1 MKLVL
6 RVAPFVI
13 AGVLA
18 VATVM
23 AQPQGPAAGRA
34 DNVRAV
40 VRDVVV
46 NVTYDL
52 VADDPRATFAV
63 RLEASRDGG
72 KTYDIVPKS
81 VTGHVGAG
89 VMAGA
94 GKSIFWRAGEDIES
108 VGLERFQYRV
118 VLTREAM
125 PVAPAA
131 AKPAV
136 SPPPAPAAPAA
147 PPASAPAA
155 AKGGGSKLKWILP
168 LVGGGAAAGIFAA
181 RGSGDDGGT
190 GTGGDS
196 NLNATI
202 SSGPINGTVAALAPG
217 QNVSLTD
224 HVLGTAPSTGQ
235 LSATLRW
242 TPSQAIILRLVV
254 LVDGVD
260 AASTPVSCSF
270 VNAPDCATVSNVTVS
285 SVIRPGGRV
294 TLRVINF
301 GSVAVNYSLT
311 VSFLG

>member
-1 MKLVL
+1 MSPLI
-6 RVAPFVI
+6 RVTPIVI
-13 AGVLA
+13 AGVFA

-23 AQPQGPAAGRA
+23 AQPQGLPATGRA

-81 VTGHVGAG
+81 VTGHVGTG

-125 PVAPAA
+125 PVAPVA
-131 AKPAV
+131 AKPAA
-136 SPPPAPAAPAA
+136 SPPPAAP
-147 PPASAPAA
+147 APAA

-181 RGSGDDGGT
+181 RGGGDDGGT

-254 LVDGVD
+254 LVDGID

>member
-1 MKLVL
+1 MNPLI
-6 RVAPFVI
+6 RVAPIVI
-13 AGVLA
+13 AGVFA

-34 DNVRAV
+34 DNVRAAV
-40 VRDVVV
+40 GDVLV

-131 AKPAV
+131 AKPAAP
-136 SPPPAPAAPAA
+136 PPPAAA
-147 PPASAPAA
+147 PPAAAPAPAPVA

-168 LVGGGAAAGIFAA
+168 IVGAAGAGGVFAA
-181 RGSGDDGGT
+181 RSGGGDDTGGT
-190 GTGGDS
+190 GSTPDGFLTG
-196 NLNATI
+196 TI
-202 SSGPINGTVAALAPG
+202 SGTVAT
-217 QNVSLTD
+217 NVGIVSTRD
-224 HVLGTAPSTGQ
+224 HLLGTPPRNGT
-235 LSATLRW
+235 LSVRMSW

-254 LVDGVD
+254 LNNDTEVAD
-260 AASTPVSCSF
+260 SNVSCSA
-270 VNAPDCATVSNVTVS
+270 VNRPDCATVSSLAISGAVGSGARVTV
-285 SVIRPGGRV
+285 
-294 TLRVINF
+294 RVINF
-301 GSVAVNYSLT
+301 NVGFNYTLDVALQ
-311 VSFLG
+311 

>member
-1 MKLVL
+1 MTPMI
-6 RVAPFVI
+6 RVCPIAI
-13 AGVLA
+13 AGVFA

-23 AQPQGPAAGRA
+23 AQPQGLPATGRA

-118 VLTREAM
+118 VLTRESM

-131 AKPAV
+131 AKPAAP
-136 SPPPAPAAPAA
+136 PPPAAAPPSAAPA
-147 PPASAPAA
+147 PAG

-168 LVGGGAAAGIFAA
+168 LVGGAGAAGIFAA
-181 RGSGDDGGT
+181 RSGGGDDTGGT
-190 GTGGDS
+190 GSTPTTFITGV
-196 NLNATI
+196 I
-202 SSGPINGTVAALAPG
+202 SGTVAARPAG
-217 QNVSLTD
+217 QNLSLND
-224 HVLGTAPSTGQ
+224 HQLGTAPRDGE
-235 LSATLRW
+235 LHVVMNW
-242 TPSQAIILRLVV
+242 TPSQAIILRLVI
-254 LVDGVD
+254 LVDGSD
-260 AASTPVSCSF
+260 AGTSSVSCSA
-270 VNAPDCATVSNVTVS
+270 VNAPDCASVLGLGASA
-285 SVIRPGGRV
+285 VIRSGARV
-294 TLRVINF
+294 AVRAINF
-301 GSVAVNYSLT
+301 GSVTVNYALN
-311 VSFLG
+311 VSFL